1 MPFLKNITIQRQ
13 NNQRSMNTIF
23 DLATDIIV
31 ISRQLILHAEMS
43 EWDEFTE
50 LDAKRQYLVR
60 SMNLE
65 EIDLSDE
72 DNVTFRG
79 LMNEMIE
86 LNEQLG
92 KICTEQR
99 SELAKKLKEI
109 RLGAKAKNA
118 YS

>member
-1 MPFLKNITIQRQ
+1 
-13 NNQRSMNTIF
+13 MNTIF

-31 ISRQLILHAEMS
+31 ISRQLALHAEMS
-43 EWDEFTE
+43 EWDEFAE
-50 LDAKRQYLVR
+50 LDAKRQSLVR

-65 EIDLSDE
+65 KIDLSDE

-79 LMNEMIE
+79 LMNEMID

-92 KICTEQR
+92 IICTEQR
-99 SELAKKLKEI
+99 AELSKKLKEI
-109 RLGAKAKNA
+109 RLGAKAAKA

>member
-1 MPFLKNITIQRQ
+1 
-13 NNQRSMNTIF
+13 MNTIF

-43 EWDEFTE
+43 AWDEFAE
-50 LDAKRQYLVR
+50 LDAKRQSLVR
-60 SMNLE
+60 TMNLE

-72 DNVTFRG
+72 DNVTFRS

-92 KICTEQR
+92 VICTEQR
-99 SELAKKLKEI
+99 SELAKKLKGI
-109 RLGAKAKNA
+109 RLGVKAKNA

>member
-1 MPFLKNITIQRQ
+1 
-13 NNQRSMNTIF
+13 MNTIF

-31 ISRQLILHAEMS
+31 ISRQLILHAEES
-43 EWDEFTE
+43 EWDEFAE
-50 LDAKRQYLVR
+50 LDAKRQTLVR
-60 SMNLE
+60 TMNLE
-65 EIDLSDE
+65 EINLSDE
-72 DNVTFRG
+72 DNLTFRS

-99 SELAKKLKEI
+99 SALAKKLKEI
-109 RLGAKAKNA
+109 RLGVKAKNA

>member
-1 MPFLKNITIQRQ
+1 L
-13 NNQRSMNTIF
+13 NTIF

-31 ISRQLILHAEMS
+31 ISRQLVLHAEMS
-43 EWDEFTE
+43 EWDEFAE
-50 LDAKRQYLVR
+50 LDAKRQSLVR

-72 DNVTFRG
+72 DNVTFRE
-79 LMNEMIE
+79 LMSEMIA

-92 KICTEQR
+92 IICTEQR

-109 RLGAKAKNA
+109 RLGAKAKSA

>member
-1 MPFLKNITIQRQ
+1 METL
-13 NNQRSMNTIF
+13 F

-43 EWDEFTE
+43 EWDEFAE
-50 LDAKRQYLVR
+50 LDARRQSLVR
-60 SMNLE
+60 SINLE
-65 EIDLSDE
+65 AFDLSDD

-79 LMNEMIE
+79 LMTEMIA
-86 LNEQLG
+86 LNEELG
-92 KICTEQR
+92 IICTEQR

-109 RLGAKAKNA
+109 RLGAKAKIA